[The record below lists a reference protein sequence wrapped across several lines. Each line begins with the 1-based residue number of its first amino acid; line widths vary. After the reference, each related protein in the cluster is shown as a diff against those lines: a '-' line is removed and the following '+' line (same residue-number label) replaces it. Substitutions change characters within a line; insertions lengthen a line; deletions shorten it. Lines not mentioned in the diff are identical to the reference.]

1 MRLTLR
7 TLLAYR
13 DRVLGP
19 ADAEDLHRRI
29 QISHDAGNLLRRIAS
44 ITGRNPVLAPPV
56 LGTGLG
62 GDANTIAEY
71 LDDAMQHSQLPELER
86 ICLVSDVHLAELAD
100 CHSLLST
107 AVHTKV
113 SVSSELRRMALAL
126 GDSQQRGQIEQEVEN
141 RKAPRRRGK
150 QAGALVRVDAA
161 HRSVV
166 PEVARPNVPVQVESP
181 MLVSGGESI
190 KPQGLNLETTALTH
204 EVPDYLMGSSAGN
217 WKIPLAIG
225 ALAALLVLLVWQSLG
240 PWEKVT
246 ELFANIP
253 VTDQSRNVGPRRI
266 DLDLITETDQG
277 PPSVAPI
284 EDTKVIDP
292 DNAMPPSVN
301 ATPTEESPIEED
313 IIESVELSGPPGIDA
328 LAEAKPPRPAT
339 GLEPIIES
347 SSEAPP
353 SIGDSVEVAPVPNM
367 PAHGKA
373 ADGDAPSSDV
383 TVELKALSDQGA
395 PADAPRSK
403 NSLDSQAVWLPSD
416 ARAAQAVILWKDAG
430 LWRRVEAGNPLPIGS
445 RWVIPPSTRTTI
457 DLPSGVL
464 WTACGPSQLELTM
477 VGEDRTNDKPAT
489 RIVTPLCRALIRGG
503 PDGRVLL
510 LSTPVG
516 DFKLELSQPNSLAS
530 VEVAYRSVEPGSIV
544 DQQST
549 KPVLIIVAAEES
561 LRITQLDP
569 NSTGEPQELDLGE
582 GLACVA
588 GSQPTKFRLQNIP
601 AWFRSSIERPIDG
614 LAASDLN
621 GAFKKTAT
629 ESKVVAGDATQTE
642 TSTGGAEL
650 DVASQL
656 MELSRSRRPE
666 TAALAV
672 QISLLC
678 GNWHPLA
685 AGFLDDVRM
694 RSHWTPTLN
703 LARQLLAAEPAA
715 EVEAR
720 KSFTKTHPEAG
731 TDLVDLL
738 CGFPADQLDT
748 DALAKII
755 QRLESSQL
763 AMRVL
768 AVYQLHL
775 LTGKSL
781 GIQPATIS
789 RSGVQQ
795 WRRELANNRSLLLP
809 ASDPI
814 WESVSK

>member
-13 DRVLGP
+13 DRVLSP

-29 QISHDAGNLLRRIAS
+29 QISHDAGNLLRRISAV
-44 ITGRNPVLAPPV
+44 TGSNAVLAPPV
-56 LGTGLG
+56 LGKGLG
-62 GDANTIAEY
+62 GDANSIAEY
-71 LDDAMQHSQLPELER
+71 LDDAMQHTQLPELER
-86 ICLVSDVHLAELAD
+86 ICLVSDMHLAELAD

-107 AVHTKV
+107 AAHTKV

-126 GDSQQRGQIEQEVEN
+126 GDSNQRGQIEQEIEN

-150 QAGALVRVDAA
+150 QTDVMVRVDAA
-161 HRSVV
+161 HVTTV
-166 PEVARPNVPVQVESP
+166 PDVAKPKVPVQVQSP

-204 EVPDYLMGSSAGN
+204 EVPDYLMNSSAGN

-225 ALAALLVLLVWQSLG
+225 ALAAVLVMLVWQSLG

-246 ELFANIP
+246 ELFAKIP
-253 VTDQSRNVGPRRI
+253 VGDQSKNIVSRRI
-266 DLDLITETDQG
+266 DLDVITETEQG
-277 PPSVAPI
+277 PPGVASITPSPV
-284 EDTKVIDP
+284 VIDS
-292 DNAMPPSVN
+292 DDAMPPGASAN
-301 ATPTEESPIEED
+301 PIEESPIEED
-313 IIESVELSGPPGIDA
+313 IIVDMELGGPPGIDA
-328 LAEAKPPRPAT
+328 LAEAQSPQPAT
-339 GLEPIIES
+339 VQERDIES
-347 SSEAPP
+347 STEAPP
-353 SIGDSVEVAPVPNM
+353 GNEADVA
-367 PAHGKA
+367 
-373 ADGDAPSSDV
+373 
-383 TVELKALSDQGA
+383 VELKAISDQGA
-395 PADAPRSK
+395 QPDASRI
-403 NSLDSQAVWLPSD
+403 NSSAGSQAVWLPSD
-416 ARAAQAVILWKDAG
+416 ARAEQAVILWRDAG
-430 LWRRVEAGNPLPIGS
+430 VWRRVEAGKPLPIGS

-464 WTACGPSQLELTM
+464 WTACGPSQLELAS
-477 VGEDRTNDKPAT
+477 VGKDHADAEQAT
-489 RIVTPLCRALIRGG
+489 RIVTPLCRALVRGG
-503 PDGRVLL
+503 PDGGALL

-530 VEVAYRSVEPGSIV
+530 VEMSYRPVEAGSIV

-549 KPVLIIVAAEES
+549 KPILIIVAAEES
-561 LRITQLDP
+561 LRITRLDP
-569 NSTGEPQELDLGE
+569 NGSSEPQELSLGD

-588 GSQPTKFRLQNIP
+588 ESQPIRFRLQNIP

-614 LAASDLN
+614 LAVADLSR
-621 GAFKKTAT
+621 AT
-629 ESKVVAGDATQTE
+629 EKRTTDPKVLASDATQTE

-650 DVASQL
+650 DIASKL
-656 MELSRSRRPE
+656 IELSRSRRPE
-666 TAALAV
+666 SAALAV
-672 QISLLC
+672 QVSLLC

-703 LARQLLAAEPAA
+703 LARQLLAAEPTA

-720 KSFTKTHPEAG
+720 KSFTKAYAEAG
-731 TDLVDLL
+731 TDLVDLM
-738 CGFPADQLDT
+738 CGFPADQLDA
-748 DALAKII
+748 DALAKIV

-768 AVYQLHL
+768 AVYQLQI

-809 ASDPI
+809 VPDPI
-814 WESVSK
+814 WERAGK